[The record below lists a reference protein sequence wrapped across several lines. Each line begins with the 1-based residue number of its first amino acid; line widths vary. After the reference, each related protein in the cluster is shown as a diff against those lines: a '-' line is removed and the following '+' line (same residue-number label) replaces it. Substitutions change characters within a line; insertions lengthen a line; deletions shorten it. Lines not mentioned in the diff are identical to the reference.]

1 MKVGDY
7 VRLRQGTKVWQADK
21 IYQAK
26 SGAREVRI
34 RCLEKPSRTRWFP
47 VDRLVKLDPPP
58 PCFERVDPGQ
68 VENTQDAC
76 TLAIIMLVVCPPG
89 VDREILRRVAEKLAD
104 ELEPP
109 ARDRAFS
116 RAADELLIF
125 TERAAR
131 GDYGP
136 VGDLDA

>member
-1 MKVGDY
+1 M
-7 VRLRQGTKVWQADK
+7 
-21 IYQAK
+21 
-26 SGAREVRI
+26 
-34 RCLEKPSRTRWFP
+34 
-47 VDRLVKLDPPP
+47 KLDPPP